1 MTALI
6 RVALILFT
14 LFASTFLLLN
24 LTGILTV
31 ELIEQWL
38 TQAKE
43 LSPTYMGLF
52 VISLLFLDLFV
63 AVPTL
68 TVAILAGYFLGH
80 SYGFIAVL
88 IGFSMAGIGGYC
100 LSRWY
105 GGKLLTVL
113 IKDEQKRDEAITM
126 FQKHGLVT
134 IILSRAMPILPE
146 VSACLAGMMKLRFRT
161 FLSAWLVSTVPYAFI
176 ATYAGSISSIDN
188 PKPAIFIAIGLS
200 GLLWACW
207 FFYHRAHTRRPI
219 SKTAK

>member
-1 MTALI
+1 MTALLK
-6 RVALILFT
+6 VALILFT

-24 LTGILTV
+24 LTGILTITQI
-31 ELIEQWL
+31 ELWL

-43 LSPTYMGLF
+43 LSPVYIGLF

-80 SYGFIAVL
+80 LYGFIAVL
-88 IGFSMAGIGGYC
+88 MGFSMAGISGYC

-105 GGKLLTVL
+105 GSKLLAVL
-113 IKDEQKRDEAITM
+113 IKDEQKRNEAITL

-134 IILSRAMPILPE
+134 ILLSRAMPILPE
-146 VSACLAGMMKLRFRT
+146 VSACLAGMMKLRFRV
-161 FLSAWLVSTVPYAFI
+161 FLSAWLASTVPYAFI

-200 GLLWACW
+200 GGLWTCW
-207 FFYHRAHTRRPI
+207 FFYHRAHTRRPL
-219 SKTAK
+219 

>member
-1 MTALI
+1 MTALLK
-6 RVALILFT
+6 VALILFT

-24 LTGILTV
+24 LTGILTITQI
-31 ELIEQWL
+31 ELWL

-43 LSPTYMGLF
+43 LSPVYIGLF

-80 SYGFIAVL
+80 LYGFMAVL
-88 IGFSMAGIGGYC
+88 MGFSMAGISGYC

-105 GGKLLTVL
+105 GSKLLAVL
-113 IKDEQKRDEAITM
+113 IKDEQKRNEAITL

-134 IILSRAMPILPE
+134 ILLSRAMPILPE
-146 VSACLAGMMKLRFRT
+146 VSACLAGMMKLRFRV
-161 FLSAWLVSTVPYAFI
+161 FLSAWLASTVPYAFI

-200 GLLWACW
+200 GGLWTCW
-207 FFYHRAHTRRPI
+207 FFYHRTHARRPL
-219 SKTAK
+219 